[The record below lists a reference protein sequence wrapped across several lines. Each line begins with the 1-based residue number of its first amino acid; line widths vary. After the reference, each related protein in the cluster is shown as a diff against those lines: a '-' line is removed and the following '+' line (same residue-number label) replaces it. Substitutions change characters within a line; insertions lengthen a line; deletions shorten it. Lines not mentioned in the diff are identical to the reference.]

1 MADVGHGRSRVG
13 AQRDGQ
19 RGARLGRSGRDIARA
34 GAEQREPGPR
44 GDRKPVE
51 RVRGR
56 LGPDAEPVAQPGIGI
71 GREAED
77 RGLIAGEIGETG
89 WTFAGEHRRGGEV
102 IGGGVTRRAR
112 TLWRRSRRVKSRAP
126 LDLLR
131 WAVVEAAFFDLD
143 KTVIATSSVMALGGR
158 FYREGLISKRT
169 IMRGIYAQV
178 VYLLLGADD
187 EKMERMR
194 EAMLALTKGWDQ
206 ERVSEIVRETLDDV
220 LTPIIYAEAL
230 ELIDE
235 HKRAG
240 RKTVIISSSPIETV
254 APLGEHL
261 GVDDVIATRAR
272 LDLEGRYTGEL
283 EFYAYGPHKAD
294 AIREMAVKDGI
305 DLANSYAYSDS
316 ITDLPMLELVGNP
329 VAVNPDRELTR
340 VAREREWDTRWF
352 QHPVRLRDRVPVP
365 PKGPTLAAGSAAA
378 LVGTGIVLYVWLRR
392 RALGTR

>member
-1 MADVGHGRSRVG
+1 
-13 AQRDGQ
+13 
-19 RGARLGRSGRDIARA
+19 
-34 GAEQREPGPR
+34 
-44 GDRKPVE
+44 
-51 RVRGR
+51 
-56 LGPDAEPVAQPGIGI
+56 
-71 GREAED
+71 
-77 RGLIAGEIGETG
+77 
-89 WTFAGEHRRGGEV
+89 
-102 IGGGVTRRAR
+102 
-112 TLWRRSRRVKSRAP
+112 
-126 LDLLR
+126 
-131 WAVVEAAFFDLD
+131 VEAAFFDLD

-169 IMRGIYAQV
+169 IVRGIYGQII
-178 VYLLLGADD
+178 YLLLGADD

-206 ERVSEIVRETLDDV
+206 QRINEIVRETLDDV

-230 ELIDE
+230 ELIEE

-254 APLGEHL
+254 APLGEYL

-272 LDLEGRYTGEL
+272 LDADGRYTGEL
-283 EFYAYGPHKAD
+283 EFYAYGPHKAE